1 MKRNMFSTLSILCL
15 LLTFLMFGYDSTKW
29 YGSFFKF
36 LSDLSIFTPFILGGI
51 GMVSTF
57 LGIKKYRFILVVLH
71 SFLLLLILGIYI
83 KALYG
88 FY

>member
-1 MKRNMFSTLSILCL
+1 
-15 LLTFLMFGYDSTKW
+15 
-29 YGSFFKF
+29 
-36 LSDLSIFTPFILGGI
+36 
-51 GMVSTF
+51 MVSTF
-57 LGIKKYRFILVVLH
+57 LGIKEYRFILVVLH